1 MQPKTFIG
9 VCGSLR
15 KASRNMG
22 LLRCAQKVL
31 PAGASLEIADISDF
45 PFYSEDREQP
55 ECVKAFIQQ
64 IKRADGLVL
73 AVPEYN
79 YSVAPALKNAL
90 DWVSR
95 EPGNLLAG
103 KPAAMMGAG
112 GGMGTSR
119 AQYHLRQTCVYLDLR
134 VLNKP
139 EVFSNAFSAAFS
151 GSGDVADNEEG
162 SKLQAAIAELMAAL
176 YTQAQQQSR
185 Q

>member
-1 MQPKTFIG
+1 MQAKTFIG

-22 LLRCAQKVL
+22 LLRCAQNVM
-31 PAGASLEIADISDF
+31 PAGASLEIIDIAEF

-55 ECVKAFIQQ
+55 ACVKAFVQK
-64 IKRADGLVL
+64 IKQADGLVL

-90 DWVSR
+90 DWASR
-95 EPGNLLAG
+95 EPGNILAG
-103 KPAAMMGAG
+103 KPAAIMGAG

-139 EVFSNAFSAAFS
+139 EVFSNAFSNAFS
-151 GSGDVADNEEG
+151 ANGDVADTDEG
-162 SKLQAAIAELMAAL
+162 RKLQASIRELMTAL
-176 YTQAQQQSR
+176 CG
-185 Q
+185 